1 MAVNAADAWQDSGR
15 RPDRP
20 SRAPRMDRAAAP
32 ARPLRSRPPVP
43 PRVRPV
49 DRDRS
54 AGYYDDESGSG
65 RPPAPRRPAEHS
77 RPVGR
82 PPRDLDD
89 DRRSRGPADRGD
101 STRAGGRRPAP
112 VSETGRSRLRGILVV
127 LGMFLLTLGGCAID
141 SVLGV
146 GPGMI
151 ALVALVGSTA
161 LGAFLVRRR
170 DLLSVVVSPPL
181 VFVAVSAVKTVATP
195 GLDLTLTRF
204 TGQIGLD
211 LISGFVTM
219 ASATVAG
226 LVVALI
232 RLAAKR

>member
-1 MAVNAADAWQDSGR
+1 MAVNAADAWQDNGL

-20 SRAPRMDRAAAP
+20 SRSPRMDRAVAP
-32 ARPLRSRPPVP
+32 ERPLRSRPPVP
-43 PRVRPV
+43 PRVHSVERGG
-49 DRDRS
+49 S
-54 AGYYDDESGSG
+54 AGYRDDESGYH
-65 RPPAPRRPAEHS
+65 RPPAPRRSAEHS

-89 DRRSRGPADRGD
+89 DRRSRESGGRDGADR
-101 STRAGGRRPAP
+101 TRRPAP
-112 VSETGRSRLRGILVV
+112 APQPGRGRLRGILAV
-127 LGMFLLTLGGCAID
+127 LGIFLLTLGGCAVD

-146 GPGMI
+146 GPGMV

-161 LGAFLVRRR
+161 LAAFLVRRR

-181 VFVAVSAVKTVATP
+181 VFVAVVAVKTVATP
-195 GLDLTLTRF
+195 GLDLTLTRL

-226 LVVALI
+226 VVVALI
-232 RLAAKR
+232 RLSTKR